1 MEADNPAEGDVPGN
15 KEMDIEKYGSKDANP
30 AVEEGGDLKIVKTT
44 ALENAASEELSSG
57 RMAVLL
63 FIASAIVMIDASVEC
78 HNADNCSNERGY
90 AVAVGTVSTIVAFAF
105 VYVKLFKSELYQST
119 RLVWALSFF
128 VWWSAGVAVLTFR
141 GPFLAT
147 GNGYFAT
154 WLSWFSSAR
163 LIYADVPFIQR
174 RIQALLT
181 MEDSNLQTLFL
192 ILLASIVELA
202 AGGVACHNS
211 SNCDNQTGM
220 KKINFSCS
228 LSNSN
233 IKFITNSPF
242 MQQLALLF
250 TIVGSLRSTE
260 IVFLLH
266 GAVSNSHYHPPHY
279 HHSFFPFFHSS
290 PAFAVAIG
298 AISILWVLPFMIL
311 SSLDSFELVVTTIW
325 KGEIADI
332 TDKSTNEH
340 YNQKYLSPPLFIL
353 PASLYAVRVLAPSM
367 LLDSW
372 CRCPNI

>member
-211 SNCDNQTGM
+211 SNCDNQT
-220 KKINFSCS
+220 
-228 LSNSN
+228 
-233 IKFITNSPF
+233 
-242 MQQLALLF
+242 
-250 TIVGSLRSTE
+250 
-260 IVFLLH
+260 
-266 GAVSNSHYHPPHY
+266 
-279 HHSFFPFFHSS
+279 
-290 PAFAVAIG
+290 AFAVAIG